1 MATSFVRHLIFCLQ
15 LAHLVKSGLQG
26 YGGTKDE
33 YSRCHGKHFR
43 NGERNEMWVHW
54 RDSDFI
60 LKISKIFEF
69 SKFDWLMLLSV
80 KNEPCWS
87 NLECVAVCVGGYSLS
102 SNWISNQL
110 K

>member
-43 NGERNEMWVHW
+43 NGERTEIELN
-54 RDSDFI
+54 
-60 LKISKIFEF
+60 
-69 SKFDWLMLLSV
+69 
-80 KNEPCWS
+80 
-87 NLECVAVCVGGYSLS
+87 LS
-102 SNWISNQL
+102 S

>member
-43 NGERNEMWVHW
+43 NGERTEIELNLSSKWL
-54 RDSDFI
+54 DSD
-60 LKISKIFEF
+60 
-69 SKFDWLMLLSV
+69 
-80 KNEPCWS
+80 
-87 NLECVAVCVGGYSLS
+87 
-102 SNWISNQL
+102 
-110 K
+110 

>member
-43 NGERNEMWVHW
+43 NGEK
-54 RDSDFI
+54 DS
-60 LKISKIFEF
+60 KWAKTE
-69 SKFDWLMLLSV
+69 LMLGLSWV
-80 KNEPCWS
+80 E
-87 NLECVAVCVGGYSLS
+87 V
-102 SNWISNQL
+102 
-110 K
+110 